1 MNRLILLII
10 LFIVACAQAARAESY
25 RLNLKEAVALAVDKN
40 SQVRAAG
47 FRADAARQGV
57 AIATARYYPAIV
69 FNESFT
75 ASNSPTQTFMMK
87 LDEGRFSQSDFQIS
101 NLNNPGTEHDF
112 KTAVTARQTLFDP
125 SLAPGRELAVQE
137 SKLIDTRLEG
147 SKEETA
153 FRVFKTYLDV
163 QKAQARI
170 SAAEQAVS
178 AARENIRLAEVRK
191 QAGVGLRSDELRART
206 NLSAN
211 EQQLI
216 SARNDLTIAKMQL
229 AGLIG
234 LNETD
239 TVDISEAAIIAVPLL
254 QSSEELVTTALEQRT
269 AVKLSQAENNMADAA
284 VRLANS
290 SYLPV
295 IGAYAS
301 YQLNSN
307 DTPFTADN
315 ESWSAGVGLTWELF
329 DGFRRSSKKNKA
341 VAELAAAVALREQ
354 AKRDASLRVR
364 ESYLR
369 SAEMG
374 KRFEVA
380 KNALQDAEETV
391 RLLSKRFENSL
402 AIMIELLDAQTVL
415 NQTRNELVESEANYS
430 LAKGYV
436 YFSAGTFLKEINK

>member
-1 MNRLILLII
+1 MIRYMVII
-10 LFIVACAQAARAESY
+10 CCMVASAQAAWAESY
-25 RLNLKEAVALAVDKN
+25 RLNLKEAVSMAVDKN
-40 SQVRAAG
+40 SLVRAAG
-47 FRADAARQGV
+47 FRAEAARQGV
-57 AIATARYYPAIV
+57 DIATSRYYPAIA
-69 FNESFT
+69 FNENFT
-75 ASNSPTQTFMMK
+75 ASNAPTQTFMIK
-87 LDEGRFSQSDFQIS
+87 LDEGRFSQNDFKIS
-101 NLNNPGTEHDF
+101 NLNNPGEEHDF
-112 KTAVTARQTLFDP
+112 KTAVTVRQTIFDP
-125 SLAPGRELAVQE
+125 SIAPARDIAVQE
-137 SKLIDTRLEG
+137 SKLGDTRLDG
-147 SKEETA
+147 SKQETA
-153 FRVFKTYLDV
+153 FRVFKAYLDA

-178 AARENIRLAEVRK
+178 AARENLRLTEVRK

-206 NLSAN
+206 NLSSN

-216 SARNDLTIAKMQL
+216 SARNNLTIAKMQL
-229 AGLIG
+229 ADLIA
-234 LNETD
+234 LNEND
-239 TVDISEAAIIAVPLL
+239 SIDISEATIVAVPLPY
-254 QSSEELVTTALEQRT
+254 SSEELVTTALEQRT
-269 AVKLSQAENNMADAA
+269 DVRLSQAENDKADAA
-284 VRLANS
+284 VRLTNS

-295 IGAYAS
+295 IGAFAS

-329 DGFRRSSKKNKA
+329 DGFRRSSERNKT
-341 VAELAAAVALREQ
+341 VAEQSAAVALREH
-354 AKRDASLRVR
+354 AKREASLRIR

-369 SAEMG
+369 STEMG

-391 RLLSKRFENSL
+391 RLLTKRFENSM

-436 YFSAGTFLKEINK
+436 YFTAGTFLKEITK

>member
-1 MNRLILLII
+1 MIRSVVII
-10 LFIVACAQAARAESY
+10 CLIVACAQAARAESY
-25 RLNLKEAVALAVDKN
+25 RLNLKEAVALAVEKN
-40 SQVRAAG
+40 SLVRAAG
-47 FRADAARQGV
+47 FRADAVRQGV
-57 AIATARYYPAIV
+57 AIATARYYPAIA

-87 LDEGRFSQSDFQIS
+87 LDEGRFSQNDFQIS

-112 KTAVTARQTLFDP
+112 KTAVTARQTIFDP
-125 SLAPGRELAVQE
+125 TLAPAREIAVQE
-137 SKLIDTRLEG
+137 SRLIDTRLEG

-206 NLSAN
+206 NLASN

-229 AGLIG
+229 AVLIG
-234 LNETD
+234 LNEND
-239 TVDISEAAIIAVPLL
+239 SIDISEAAIIAVPLL
-254 QSSEELVTTALEQRT
+254 HSSEELVTTALEQRT
-269 AVKLSQAENNMADAA
+269 DVKLSRAESDKADAV

-329 DGFRRSSKKNKA
+329 DGFRRSSEKNKA
-341 VAELAAAVALREQ
+341 VAEQAAAAALREH
-354 AKRDASLRVR
+354 AKRDAALRVR

-374 KRFEVA
+374 KRFDVA

-402 AIMIELLDAQTVL
+402 AIMIELLDAQTML
-415 NQTRNELVESEANYS
+415 NQTRNELVESAANYS